1 MSTQQNQLDPYYQT
15 LTDEKVT
22 EEFKSYEEEF
32 RDKTYYE
39 KYKQTAKNTEK
50 FSKLFNV
57 LSVMAGTLGA
67 AIILA
72 MFIYPNPYIMIAP
85 AVILLG
91 IAEYF
96 KRDLLTKISR
106 EKVKGKGI
114 SKGLAI
120 ACIMLLMV
128 SMSAAIYGGIELVN
142 ISRGKTKPELTSTK
156 KIEAKYNA
164 KINEKKALQKAITD
178 RNTYKG
184 KTYLPKDERLLNAKY
199 DADIRQLEKDQKAAI
214 TKAKTDNKAKLTSHY
229 EGTFRYAIG
238 FAMVT
243 LVIEILCVVTIY
255 FPIYF
260 RFKAQKDRKVIIKKY
275 ESYDPGTL
283 LNLLVKQLGV
293 NPTDLIKQLSL
304 NQNIFLNSTS
314 TLSANMPQ
322 TNTPTANMPMANG
335 QRVNVPT
342 TNEAGFNYPGKNT
355 HPPKEPTAKRRK
367 KRGKSKDYDLINR
380 LLLENNH
387 TTHQIAMAANCSD
400 TTVRNAKNKLKAE
413 GLLPQ
418 NA

>member
-229 EGTFRYAIG
+229 EGTFRYAVG
-238 FAMVT
+238 FAIMT
-243 LVIEILCVVTIY
+243 LAIEVLCVVTIY
-255 FPIYF
+255 FPIHF
-260 RFKAQKDRKVIIKKY
+260 RFKAQKDRKVILKKY
-275 ESYDPGTL
+275 ESQNPNIL
-283 LNLLVKQLGV
+283 LNLLVERLGV
-293 NPTDLIKQLSL
+293 NPVDLIKQLQI
-304 NQNIFLNSTS
+304 NQSVLLNSTS
-314 TLSANMPQ
+314 TLSAN
-322 TNTPTANMPMANG
+322 TPTPAPVAKAAKPQKPIG
-335 QRVNVPT
+335 FT
-342 TNEAGFNYPGKNT
+342 TAQNT
-355 HPPKEPTAKRRK
+355 HPSKEPTKGKRRE
-367 KRGKSKDYDLINR
+367 RGTTVDYELINN
-380 LLLENNH
+380 LLLNTNK
-387 TTHQIAMAANCSD
+387 TTHQIAMQAKCSD
-400 TTVRNAKNKLKAE
+400 TSVRNAKKKLIRL
-413 GLLPQ
+413 GLLPK
-418 NA
+418 ND